1 MNPLLIAGVGTL
13 TNRLV
18 DRFSQDGPAGA
29 IPTQGVSDS
38 TFSKTLA
45 NAMQQ
50 SGGTPSADLQQRLL
64 SCPEVRDALSHV
76 DPTKVTSLELSPNGT
91 LATVSPRGRVEIP
104 LSEESQA
111 IARNLFTQESM
122 SRSTRLASDSS
133 TGNPQSP
140 ISIALPV
147 SALAPKKNV

>member
-29 IPTQGVSDS
+29 VPAQGANS
-38 TFSKTLA
+38 TSFSKTLA
-45 NAMQQ
+45 SVMQQ
-50 SGGTPSADLQQRLL
+50 GTFPPSTDLQQRLL
-64 SCPEVRDALSHV
+64 SCPEVRDALKHV

-91 LATVSPRGRVEIP
+91 LATVSPRGRIEIP
-104 LSEESQA
+104 LSEESKA

-122 SRSTRLASDSS
+122 SRSARLASDSS
-133 TGNPQSP
+133 TANPQSP

-147 SALAPKKNV
+147 SALAPKKDA